1 MEKKNDISRR
11 EFLKSSAVAGASAAV
26 LGGLAPAR
34 VQGAN
39 DRILLGFLGT
49 GGR

>member
-1 MEKKNDISRR
+1 MGKKNDISRP

-34 VQGAN
+34 VLGAD
-39 DRILLGFLGT
+39 DRIRVGFLGT

>member
-11 EFLKSSAVAGASAAV
+11 EFLKSYAVAGASAAV
-26 LGGLAPAR
+26 P
-34 VQGAN
+34 GAN
-39 DRILLGFLGT
+39 DRIRVGFFGT

>member
-11 EFLKSSAVAGASAAV
+11 EFLKNSAVAVASAAV

-34 VQGAN
+34 VLGAN
-39 DRILLGFLGT
+39 DRIRLGFLGT